1 MVTLLRRIKRALF
14 PPRPWQL
21 KPMSPAQRLYAWD
34 QRKKRLQ
41 DQRLRGATTTRG

>member
-1 MVTLLRRIKRALF
+1 MVRLIRRVVRALF
-14 PPRPWQL
+14 PASPWQM

-41 DQRLRGATTTRG
+41 YQRLRGATTTRG